1 MPDVLPQTTAN
12 STSMQ
17 RSSELKQENAL
28 NQQQNNLGDR
38 DYNETHP
45 GANVPPLA
53 TGDAATQEHPHGGNG
68 PQVQIDTTSRLGTGP
83 MLILAVIAVVLGI
96 FIFTGIHRRATA
108 ESSLKTETNVAAIP
122 TVAVTHPTEGAV
134 AQDVQLPADTQAFT
148 DTAIYSRTN
157 GYLLKWYADIG
168 TNVRKGQ
175 LLAVI
180 QTPEVDQQVQQA
192 QADVATAKANEQLAE
207 TTNER
212 WKALLAKNAVSR
224 QEADQTSSDLL
235 VKQSALN
242 ASEAN
247 FRRLQQLQ
255 SFEHIYAP
263 FDGVITARNVDV
275 GSLIQAGDSNT
286 PHSELFHL
294 NSVGTLRLFVP
305 VPEVY
310 VGVIHTGEQVKVTS
324 DAYPGETFFGTI
336 VRNATAIDVTS
347 RTLKV
352 EVDVANASHR
362 LLPGQY
368 AFVHLPVPPAPS
380 SMTLPSNTIL
390 FRAEGLRVGV
400 VQGDRVHLA
409 PVSIGH
415 DLGATVE
422 ITAGLKPSD
431 QVILNPSDSLAEGA
445 RVRVEGR

>member
-1 MPDVLPQTTAN
+1 M
-12 STSMQ
+12 
-17 RSSELKQENAL
+17 
-28 NQQQNNLGDR
+28 
-38 DYNETHP
+38 
-45 GANVPPLA
+45 
-53 TGDAATQEHPHGGNG
+53 AAMRRRCRWTPRRAWG
-68 PQVQIDTTSRLGTGP
+68 RGP
-83 MLILAVIAVVLGI
+83 MLLLVLLAVALGVAILA
-96 FIFTGIHRRATA
+96 GIHRRSAT
-108 ESSLKTETNVAAIP
+108 ESSLKTDTNAAAIP
-122 TVAVTHPTEGAV
+122 TVAVTHPTEGAASQEV
-134 AQDVQLPADTQAFT
+134 RLPADTQAFT
-148 DTAIYSRTN
+148 DTSIYSRTN

-175 LLAVI
+175 LLAVV

-192 QADVATAKANEQLAE
+192 QADVATAKANEQLAQ

-212 WKALLAKNAVSR
+212 WKALLEKNAVSR

-294 NSVGTLRLFVP
+294 NSVGTLRLYVP

-310 VGVIHTGEQVKVTS
+310 VGDIHAGEHVKVTS
-324 DAYPGETFFGTI
+324 DAYPGENFFGTI
-336 VRNATAIDVTS
+336 VRNATAIDTMS

-352 EVDVANASHR
+352 EVDVANSAHR

-368 AFVHLPVPPAPS
+368 AFVYLPVPPAAS

-400 VQGDRVHLA
+400 VSDGHVHLA

-415 DLGATVE
+415 DFGATVE

-445 RVRVEGR
+445 AVRLESRS

>member
-1 MPDVLPQTTAN
+1 MPDL
-12 STSMQ
+12 
-17 RSSELKQENAL
+17 SSHAGADLIAGHSSSDRNQEKAL
-28 NQQQNNLGDR
+28 NQQELKPGDR

-45 GANVPPLA
+45 GDSMPALA
-53 TGDAATQEHPHGGNG
+53 TGDAAPQEHPHGGNAA
-68 PQVQIDTTSRLGTGP
+68 QVEIDTTSRLGRGP
-83 MLILAVIAVVLGI
+83 MLLLAVIAVVLGV
-96 FIFTGIHRRATA
+96 FIFLGIYRRATA
-108 ESSLKTETNVAAIP
+108 ESSLKKETDVAAIP
-122 TVAVTHPTEGAV
+122 TVAVTHPSQGAA

-168 TNVRKGQ
+168 TNVRKGE

-235 VKQSALN
+235 VKQSVRN
-242 ASEAN
+242 AAEAN

-255 SFEHIYAP
+255 SFERIYAP

-294 NSVGTLRLFVP
+294 NSVGTLRLYVP

-310 VGVIHTGEQVKVTS
+310 VGVIHAGEQVKVTS

-336 VRNATAIDVTS
+336 VRNATAIDITS

-352 EVDVANASHR
+352 EVDVPNSSHR

-368 AFVHLPVPPAPS
+368 AFVHLPIPPAAS

-400 VQGDRVHLA
+400 VQNDHVHLA

-415 DLGATVE
+415 DFGATVE
-422 ITAGLKPSD
+422 ITAGLKTSD

-445 RVRVEGR
+445 PVRVEGR